1 MRRFARE
8 LASDGHEDEN
18 CNGSFFGGGGRLL
31 PWLCELMLFDVMLVL
46 LLNTMGM
53 EGDVVGIRWNDK
65 VDIRGGDVLRARDV
79 CCQQIAARGVE

>member
-53 EGDVVGIRWNDK
+53 EGDVVCC
-65 VDIRGGDVLRARDV
+65 RGSGRV
-79 CCQQIAARGVE
+79 GVG